1 MVRKAFGVVLRNLRE
16 GKKISQEKL
25 AELTSTDR
33 ITIYR
38 FENGLMQPTLDSI
51 FKLSIALD
59 IKPSEFLALVEE
71 ELKNTPPE
79 IV

>member
-25 AELTSTDR
+25 AELTSADR

-38 FENGLMQPTLDSI
+38 FENGLMQPTLDSV

-59 IKPSEFLALVEE
+59 IKPSEFLALVED